1 MKRSTFVRCALAVA
15 VPLAGLPRAAA
26 AADPPPVTPQPPAN
40 SPTPAA
46 APYDDPAMHFAPP
59 AGWERVDVR
68 DAPPVDEDAPKAVAL
83 YVKDRD
89 EASRKTI
96 VIEIGPF
103 RGSLDDLASV
113 HQSELRTKIEG
124 VFIDRKQRVVL
135 ANGMPAWWLRASYGS
150 GLGRVFERYEY
161 VVFDGRR
168 SIVAAFTARLGE
180 GGEKDAHA
188 ALAALSVVLY
198 PRGR

>member
-1 MKRSTFVRCALAVA
+1 MKRSTFVRSAALALA
-15 VPLAGLPRAAA
+15 VPLAVLPLGAA
-26 AADPPPVTPQPPAN
+26 AADQPAVPAQPAS
-40 SPTPAA
+40 SPSPA

-59 AGWERVDVR
+59 AGWERIDLR
-68 DAPPVDEDAPKAVAL
+68 DAPPAADEDAPKTVAL
-83 YVKDRD
+83 YVKDRN

-113 HQSELRTKIEG
+113 HESDLRKKFDG
-124 VFIDRKQRVVL
+124 VFIDRKARVVL

-150 GLGRVFERYEY
+150 QLGHVYERYEY

-188 ALAALSVVLY
+188 ALDALSVVLY